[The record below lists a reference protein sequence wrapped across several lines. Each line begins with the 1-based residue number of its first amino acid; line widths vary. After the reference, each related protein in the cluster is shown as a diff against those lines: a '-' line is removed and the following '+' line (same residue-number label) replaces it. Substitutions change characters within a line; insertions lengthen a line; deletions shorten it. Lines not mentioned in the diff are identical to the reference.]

1 MTVYLSARYRL
12 GELALY
18 ALGAALFVALGLFFI
33 TVKAPEPHSGTNWVA
48 LAVGLATALFFG
60 FLLIAAVVKMIDRRL
75 ILVIDDEG
83 IRDLRIGPHV
93 IPWTEIHG
101 ILEYPV
107 NPNALILA
115 QAYFA
120 IDVDNPR
127 RFVTTSFLRSLL
139 QANRMFGFPGLNVGS
154 QGLDVSRNALRAALG
169 AAPSAAGKLH
179 QVQSISFPL
188 P

>member
-1 MTVYLSARYRL
+1 VTVYLSARYRL

-18 ALGAALFVALGLFFI
+18 ALGAALFVALGLFFL
-33 TVKAPEPHSGTNWVA
+33 TVKAPEPGSTNWVA
-48 LAVGLATALFFG
+48 FTVGVVTALVFG
-60 FLLIAAVVKMIDRRL
+60 FLLIAAVVRILDRRQ

-83 IRDLRIGPHV
+83 IRDLRLGPHV

-107 NPNALILA
+107 NPEAFFLA

-120 IDVDNPR
+120 IEVDNPR
-127 RFVTTSFLRSLL
+127 RFVSTSFLRSLL
-139 QANRMFGFPGLNVGS
+139 QANRIFGFPGLNIGS

-169 AAPSAAGKLH
+169 SAPGAAGKLQ